1 MSEPRRTLLRG
12 LGAGALAVLML
23 TSTAATQQWR
33 SVNSSRQLAGETRL
47 DVQVRYAAGH
57 LEIGAGPASRLYEM
71 ALRYDEERFRPLSEY
86 RRDDG
91 VLRLGVQSRDEG
103 GARINRVS
111 DESRARL
118 ALNPVV
124 PTRLRLEFAAG
135 EASVDLG
142 GLTLQDVHLS
152 TGASQTR
159 VSFGAPNRARAERVK
174 IEAGAADLQVTGLG
188 NARADRIEVAG
199 GVGSTVLDF
208 SGDWQRNASVS
219 VDMGVGA
226 VTLRVP
232 RSLGVRVQMNSFL
245 TRFERSGMERRGGAH
260 VSENW
265 DRATHRLTFEVSAAL
280 GSVNLVWI
288 D

>member
-1 MSEPRRTLLRG
+1 MSRPLSAVLRG
-12 LGAGALAVLML
+12 PAAVAVLL
-23 TSTAATQQWR
+23 LAATSAEAQQWR
-33 SVNSSRQLAGETRL
+33 SVSSSRQLAGEAKL

-57 LEIGAGPASRLYEM
+57 LDVGAGSATRLYEM
-71 ALRYDEERFRPLSEY
+71 ELRYDEDRFRPLTEY
-86 RRDDG
+86 QRDSG

-103 GARINRVS
+103 GTRINRVS

-118 ALNPVV
+118 RLNPRV

-135 EASVDLG
+135 EAKVELG
-142 GLTLQDVHLS
+142 GLALQDVHLS

-159 VSFGAPNRARAERVK
+159 VSVDTPNLARAERVK

-188 NARADRIEVAG
+188 NARAERIEVSG
-199 GVGSTVLDF
+199 GVGNTVLDF
-208 SGDWQRNASVS
+208 GGRWQHDARVS

-226 VTLRVP
+226 ITLRVP
-232 RSLGVRVQMNSFL
+232 RSLGVRVEMSSFL

-260 VSENW
+260 YSSNW
-265 DRATHRLTFEVSAAL
+265 ESAAHRLSFNVSAAM
-280 GSVNLVWI
+280 GAVNLVWI